1 MGFIFNMSSEN
12 GEKSLNISGQVIE
25 DIILRIPQLK
35 DEPLEVKENII
46 SKL

>member
-1 MGFIFNMSSEN
+1 MSSEN